1 MRTKNKIRSRRT
13 AQTKKEIKNKEK
25 QKEKPG
31 SALLGEIEEG
41 FQTWRANAGPL
52 VASAA
57 TSADNNNQPAVG
69 TLACRG
75 IRKKKKVD
83 KA

>member
-1 MRTKNKIRSRRT
+1 M
-13 AQTKKEIKNKEK
+13 KKEIKNKEK

-31 SALLGEIEEG
+31 SALLGEIEAG
-41 FQTWRANAGPL
+41 FQTWRANSGPL
-52 VASAA
+52 VAGDV

-69 TLACRG
+69 TLARRG
-75 IRKKKKVD
+75 IRKTKTID

>member
-31 SALLGEIEEG
+31 SALLGEIEAG
-41 FQTWRANAGPL
+41 FQTWRA
-52 VASAA
+52 
-57 TSADNNNQPAVG
+57 TPAPWW
-69 TLACRG
+69 
-75 IRKKKKVD
+75 
-83 KA
+83 